1 MYMQTVVNLY
11 KGLLLCDV
19 REQNT
24 DPWNNVDESEDN
36 YPEIKKPDHPTP
48 ELAKSSYCMSPFIQ
62 N

>member
-24 DPWNNVDESEDN
+24 DPWNNVDES
-36 YPEIKKPDHPTP
+36 
-48 ELAKSSYCMSPFIQ
+48 
-62 N
+62 